1 MSWSALFMTFI
12 RRLGLKNMPQE
23 QREGSDLVLNIL
35 ISFFPQCLSFGFRV
49 QSHFK
54 SMTPRQHILEFR
66 ARVFL
71 VIGAPPEIEALEN
84 SISLIM
90 QGNMIRQYQFSD
102 VAPKHRF
109 AGII

>member
-1 MSWSALFMTFI
+1 MTFI
-12 RRLGLKNMPQE
+12 QRLGLKNMPQE

-54 SMTPRQHILEFR
+54 SMTPRQHHILEFR

-71 VIGAPPEIEALEN
+71 VSSTGN
-84 SISLIM
+84 RSLGKLNIT
-90 QGNMIRQYQFSD
+90 Y
-102 VAPKHRF
+102 H
-109 AGII
+109 AGEHDQTVPVLM